1 MMKLIFHYIISK
13 GRLFLEW
20 WASVWFD
27 FGRIFN
33 SGATAIPTFG
43 IVVRLWEPM
52 VGKRV
57 VDFWHG
63 FVECHPLTHPTRDW
77 ELQIDQ
83 L

>member
-1 MMKLIFHYIISK
+1 MMKLMFHYIISK

-27 FGRIFN
+27 FGIIFN
-33 SGATAIPTFG
+33 SGATAIPPFG

-63 FVECHPLTHPTRDW
+63 FEIVALSDPT
-77 ELQIDQ
+77 LQDIGNHK
-83 L
+83 